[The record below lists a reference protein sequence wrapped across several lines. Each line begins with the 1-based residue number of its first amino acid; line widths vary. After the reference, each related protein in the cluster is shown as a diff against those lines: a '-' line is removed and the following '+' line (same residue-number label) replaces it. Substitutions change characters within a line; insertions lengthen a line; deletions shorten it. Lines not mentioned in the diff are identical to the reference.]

1 MKNTEKNL
9 CLQKN
14 LIPSSVVCTRQ
25 RKWVSIHHQT
35 ERAAPR
41 VPLLQTGLWSGE
53 VKVGPGDQPERPEEG
68 AAEAAD
74 ENGAVPGIQGEPPD
88 SHTPSAGPADSRT
101 GRDKQEEH

>member
-41 VPLLQTGLWSGE
+41 VPLLQTGLWAGGVE
-53 VKVGPGDQPERPEEG
+53 VGPGDQPERPEEG

-74 ENGAVPGIQGEPPD
+74 ENGEAPGVQGEPPRLP
-88 SHTPSAGPADSRT
+88 HPLSRPC
-101 GRDKQEEH
+101 